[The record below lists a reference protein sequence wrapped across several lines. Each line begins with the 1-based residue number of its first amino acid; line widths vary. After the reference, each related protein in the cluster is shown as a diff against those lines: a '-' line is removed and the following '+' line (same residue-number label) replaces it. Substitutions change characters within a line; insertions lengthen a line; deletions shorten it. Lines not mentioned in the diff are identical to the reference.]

1 MSHAGRVTDNVLH
14 LRPAARA
21 RLVAGLL
28 LAFAASQ
35 AWAAPATRE
44 PTTARPAPGR
54 YAAQLCVTTIPAP
67 SNCGPAQVDLRP
79 GGALRVRVDD
89 LVYHL
94 KLHRKRVDLMLM
106 HGAVEID
113 DFVAP
118 YQWAGHQLQFI
129 DADRGVLYEVRF
141 GDRAR

>member
-1 MSHAGRVTDNVLH
+1 MTDNAAR

-21 RLVAGLL
+21 RPVAGLL

-35 AWAAPATRE
+35 AWAATAPRE
-44 PTTARPAPGR
+44 PTTARPVPGR
-54 YAAQLCVTTIPAP
+54 YAAQLCVTTIPAR

-79 GGALRVRVDD
+79 GGALHLSVDD

-94 KLHRKRVDLMLM
+94 KLHRGRIDLMLM

-118 YQWAGHQLQFI
+118 YQWAGRQLQFI
-129 DADRGVLYEVRF
+129 DTDRGVLYEVRF

>member
-1 MSHAGRVTDNVLH
+1 MTDRVPP

-21 RLVAGLL
+21 RLAAGLL
-28 LAFAASQ
+28 LALAALQ
-35 AWAAPATRE
+35 PWAAPAPPA
-44 PTTARPAPGR
+44 PTAARPAPGR

-67 SNCGPAQVDLRP
+67 SNCGPAQVELRP
-79 GGALRVRVDD
+79 GGALHVRVDD

-94 KLHRKRVDLMLM
+94 KLHRSRIDLMLM

-118 YQWAGHQLQFI
+118 YQWAGRQLQFI
-129 DADRGVLYEVRF
+129 DTDRGVLYEVRF
-141 GDRAR
+141 GDRTR